1 LKTINCKGKLID
13 LSTPKV
19 MGILN
24 LTPDSFYDGGK
35 LSSEK
40 NILSQA
46 EKMLNEG
53 ATFLDLGGYS
63 SRPKADFVSE
73 EEELQRV
80 LPVVELLLKEFP
92 KTLLSIDTFRSEV
105 ARKSVEAGAAII
117 NDISGGNLDENML
130 TSVGKLQAP
139 YIMMHM
145 RGTPETMMQNTNYND
160 LIKEVLFYFSERIAK
175 ARSFGINDLIA
186 DPGFGFS
193 KTTGQNFKLFTDLE
207 AFKMLDIPLL
217 VGISRKSMIY
227 KTLNTSAQ
235 EALNGTTALHAIA
248 LQKGASILRVHDVKE
263 AVETINLL
271 QNLKSH

>member
-1 LKTINCKGKLID
+1 MKTINCNGKLID

-40 NILSQA
+40 DILSQA

-63 SRPKADFVSE
+63 SRPGADFVSE
-73 EEELQRV
+73 EEETQRV
-80 LPVVELLLKEFP
+80 LPAVELLLKEFP
-92 KTLLSIDTFRSEV
+92 KTLISIDTFRSEV
-105 ARKSVEAGAAII
+105 VRKSVEAGAAII
-117 NDISGGNLDENML
+117 NDISGGNLDENMFKIIG
-130 TSVGKLQAP
+130 SLQVP

-145 RGTPETMMQNTNYND
+145 RGTPETMMQNTNYKN

-193 KTTGQNFKLFTDLE
+193 KTTEQNFELFTDLE

-217 VGISRKSMIY
+217 IGVSRKSMIY
-227 KTLNTSAQ
+227 KTLGNSAN

-263 AVETINLL
+263 AVETIHLL
-271 QNLKSH
+271 QNLNSH